1 LEKILGYLYRHYK
14 FIFFGVLMF
23 SLDNQVLDDLYQQ
36 AQRSLS
42 LGKHLNIH
50 SSQKERY
57 QKFSDSNHTTLQ
69 LKG

>member
-1 LEKILGYLYRHYK
+1 
-14 FIFFGVLMF
+14 MF